1 MPELPE
7 LREVPT
13 IEGHFFAAVADKV
26 YVVPLLNSSGF
37 DVFRANQQ
45 GGRQV
50 SRLTMSRTI
59 SGIHALAKDLTESK
73 GRLDLLATILRWITS
88 A

>member
-7 LREVPT
+7 LREAPM

-37 DVFRANQQ
+37 DEFHANWR
-45 GGRQV
+45 GRREI

-73 GRLDLLATILRWITS
+73 GRLGLLATILRWITS